1 MDGKGHLKMNSSS
14 SKSDEQIMRDEE
26 IDNESESD
34 NLDDS
39 IKNRHQKRRCYHRH
53 TPFQIQEMEAFFK
66 ECPHPDNK
74 QRNELSRGLGMEP
87 QQVKFWF
94 QNKRTQLKTQ
104 HERQDNAILRAENE
118 KLGAAN
124 AKYKEALNNPLCPAC
139 GGPTV
144 IREMSLEEHQLRLEN
159 AKLKLEIDRISETA
173 SKYVG
178 KPLTSSM
185 TTHSTPCFS
194 DITPSIFK
202 NKVCG
207 AIDSVNNIPQTNNAD
222 ERPVVL
228 ELAIAAM
235 DELIRMAQLGEP
247 LWLPNTGCNSASL
260 LNEDEYFRVFSRA
273 FGPKQNG
280 FKSEASRESVVIM
293 SHANDLVEI
302 LMDVNQWSNVFSAV
316 VSRVTNVQVILS
328 GVGGNY
334 DGALQ
339 MMNVEFQVPSPLV
352 QTRESYFLRYCKEHM
367 DGMWVVVDVSLEPT
381 HTPMVRCRKRPSGC
395 VIQKMQNGYLKV
407 TWVEHVEV
415 EDKGVNNIYKP
426 LVNSGLA
433 FGAKRWVA
441 ILQGQVNYIA
451 SANALTN
458 NLNNIEAGR
467 KSMLKLAQRMM
478 KSFCF
483 GVTASSANTWM
494 NFSKNGADEV
504 KIMTRKNM
512 DDPSKPFGTHL
523 SVATSFWLP
532 VPPKRVFDSVL
543 DAESDILFNG
553 VEINE
558 IAHIASSKKA
568 GNRVSFYESSPQKTT
583 ILQES
588 RTDPTGSYIVY
599 APIEMLAMK
608 VVMGGGDPYQIPLL
622 PSGFAILPDGPTGN
636 QGITKSNEVDSGGTL
651 LTVAFQVLVDSAT
664 NAEVSEG
671 SIAAVKE
678 LITCTVDKIKKALIN
693 KS

>member
-1 MDGKGHLKMNSSS
+1 MNKLCEMKKLIMNLKATTWIIPS
-14 SKSDEQIMRDEE
+14 R
-26 IDNESESD
+26 IDT
-34 NLDDS
+34 
-39 IKNRHQKRRCYHRH
+39 R
-53 TPFQIQEMEAFFK
+53 K
-66 ECPHPDNK
+66 EGVTIATLH
-74 QRNELSRGLGMEP
+74 
-87 QQVKFWF
+87 VKFKKW
-94 QNKRTQLKTQ
+94 
-104 HERQDNAILRAENE
+104 
-118 KLGAAN
+118 
-124 AKYKEALNNPLCPAC
+124 
-139 GGPTV
+139 
-144 IREMSLEEHQLRLEN
+144 
-159 AKLKLEIDRISETA
+159 
-173 SKYVG
+173 
-178 KPLTSSM
+178 KPLT
-185 TTHSTPCFS
+185 
-194 DITPSIFK
+194 
-202 NKVCG
+202 
-207 AIDSVNNIPQTNNAD
+207 NNAAAAD
-222 ERPVVL
+222 ERGGVVV

-247 LWLPNTGCNSASL
+247 LWLPNSSPAL
-260 LNEDEYFRVFSRA
+260 LNEDEYFRAFSRA

-280 FKSEASRESVVIM
+280 FKSEASRESLVIM
-293 SHANDLVEI
+293 THANDLLQI
-302 LMDVNQWSNVFSAV
+302 LMDV
-316 VSRVTNVQVILS
+316 
-328 GVGGNY
+328 
-334 DGALQ
+334 
-339 MMNVEFQVPSPLV
+339 MNVEFQVPSPLV

-367 DGMWVVVDVSLEPT
+367 DGMWVVVDVSLVPT
-381 HTPMVRCRKRPSGC
+381 QTPVVICRKRPSGC
-395 VIQKMQNGYLKV
+395 VIQRMQNGYLKV

-451 SANALTN
+451 SANAHALTN
-458 NLNNIEAGR
+458 NFNNIEGR
-467 KSMLKLAQRMM
+467 KSMLKLAQRLM

-494 NFSKNGADEV
+494 NFSRNGADEV
-504 KIMTRKNM
+504 KIMARKNM

-532 VPPKRVFDSVL
+532 VPPKRVFDYVL
-543 DAESDILFNG
+543 DAESDLLFDG

-568 GNRVSFYESSPQKTT
+568 GNRVSFYESSPRKMNF
-583 ILQES
+583 LQES

-608 VVMGGGDPYQIPLL
+608 VVMGGGDPNQVPLL

-636 QGITKSNEVDSGGTL
+636 QGIAKTNEVDSGGTL

-671 SIAAVKE
+671 STAAVKE